1 MKALEIKTPMVFNF
15 ANNNILSYFFF
26 VSLIIELY
34 FLNVAV
40 IAQIFNL
47 TAETVSLWENQL
59 KKQNEKLKYIQ

>member
-47 TAETVSLWENQL
+47 TAEIVSLWENQL